1 MLINTPEEMFKLW
14 QELSKKY
21 KILLLFGDLWAWKTL
36 LTKWFAN
43 WLWIDENVVQSPT
56 YAYINS
62 YDWKLLHVDMYR
74 IGEENDVWEK
84 WINDQISKHE
94 YIAIEWP
101 KFIEP
106 LIPARH
112 LEVSIKRTGDN
123 EREIVVSDP
132 RGFYQDLIKSLEVK

>member
-1 MLINTPEEMFKLW
+1 MIIKTPEEMFKLG

-43 WLWIDENVVQSPT
+43 WLGIDENIVQSPT

-62 YDWKLLHVDMYR
+62 YGWKLLHVDMYR
-74 IGEENDVWEK
+74 IWEENDVWEK

-94 YIAIEWP
+94 YITIEWP
-101 KFIEP
+101 KFIDSLDISHYAKITIEKDWDSR
-106 LIPARH
+106 I
-112 LEVSIKRTGDN
+112 V
-123 EREIVVSDP
+123 EIE
-132 RGFYQDLIKSLEVK
+132 YN

>member
-1 MLINTPEEMFKLW
+1 MMIIKTPEEMFKLG

-43 WLWIDENVVQSPT
+43 WLGIDENIVQSPT

-62 YDWKLLHVDMYR
+62 YGWKLLHVDMYR
-74 IGEENDVWEK
+74 IWEENDVWEK

-94 YIAIEWP
+94 YITIEWP
-101 KFIEP
+101 KFIDSLDISHYAKITIEKDWDSR
-106 LIPARH
+106 I
-112 LEVSIKRTGDN
+112 V
-123 EREIVVSDP
+123 EIE
-132 RGFYQDLIKSLEVK
+132 YN